1 MKKKEVNN
9 DIHFVLA
16 VIFLLCF
23 TANISSLMLYQPEA
37 TRDLSYIPIVSF
49 FFTIG
54 IALCLFIIVVIKH
67 FERPD
72 KTKMLLEK
80 FDEMNKS
87 LQSIFDSINK
97 NTKTTE

>member
-1 MKKKEVNN
+1 MKKKKVNN

-54 IALCLFIIVVIKH
+54 IALCLFIIIVIKL
-67 FERPD
+67 FEGSD
-72 KTKMLLEK
+72 TTK
-80 FDEMNKS
+80 D
-87 LQSIFDSINK
+87 
-97 NTKTTE
+97 TKTPE